1 MEYNYQKKTIQ
12 VLVNNFNA
20 KNYEFV
26 ISKTKH
32 SLKKFPQAVILYNLL
47 GSSYQGVGKYNES
60 INIFKNGLKIDP
72 HNVYISNNLA
82 NSYKYLLNYEK
93 AEILLNKI
101 IKKNPRYTNA
111 FINLGNLKRD
121 INKFDEAI
129 NYYEKANKISPNNY
143 IILYLLALAHQ
154 GLGNFE
160 ISISYAKEVLKINPH
175 FTKADYLI
183 SQSKKYE
190 NNDWHQKELINK
202 INDNNFSDEEKID
215 LYFSLA
221 KANEDLNEIKQ
232 SFKFLKIGNN
242 LSKVQ
247 NKYELNKDQKLFKNI
262 KRIFKDVDLQSFA
275 NREAS
280 NIIFILGMPRS
291 GTSLLEQIIS
301 SHADVIG
308 GGELPILSNIIK
320 KKFMEDNILQNNNIM
335 KILNESIEIKNISNE
350 YKNYIDYFDIGKKF
364 IVDKSPLNF
373 FWIGFIKIFF
383 PNAKIIHCH
392 RDPKNNCLS
401 IYKTLF
407 EKSLKFSYD
416 EDDLIKF
423 YKMYQD
429 LMKFWQSEKKINFID
444 VNYESL
450 IKNNQNEIKRIIKEC
465 ELDWDEECLFYYK
478 NKNPIKTMS
487 TAQARKPVYRTSISS
502 FDKYK
507 IFLKKIDSN
516 F

>member
-1 MEYNYQKKTIQ
+1 
-12 VLVNNFNA
+12 
-20 KNYEFV
+20 
-26 ISKTKH
+26 
-32 SLKKFPQAVILYNLL
+32 
-47 GSSYQGVGKYNES
+47 
-60 INIFKNGLKIDP
+60 
-72 HNVYISNNLA
+72 
-82 NSYKYLLNYEK
+82 
-93 AEILLNKI
+93 
-101 IKKNPRYTNA
+101 
-111 FINLGNLKRD
+111 
-121 INKFDEAI
+121 
-129 NYYEKANKISPNNY
+129 
-143 IILYLLALAHQ
+143 
-154 GLGNFE
+154 
-160 ISISYAKEVLKINPH
+160 
-175 FTKADYLI
+175 
-183 SQSKKYE
+183 
-190 NNDWHQKELINK
+190 
-202 INDNNFSDEEKID
+202 
-215 LYFSLA
+215 
-221 KANEDLNEIKQ
+221 
-232 SFKFLKIGNN
+232 
-242 LSKVQ
+242 
-247 NKYELNKDQKLFKNI
+247 
-262 KRIFKDVDLQSFA
+262 
-275 NREAS
+275 
-280 NIIFILGMPRS
+280 
-291 GTSLLEQIIS
+291 
-301 SHADVIG
+301 
-308 GGELPILSNIIK
+308 
-320 KKFMEDNILQNNNIM
+320 MEDNILQNNNIM
-335 KILNESIEIKNISNE
+335 KVLNESIEIKNISNE